1 MRHHGEMARQQCA
14 HQDCNM
20 LAAFGTRTKPAWCD
34 QHITEILARG
44 GLDVVPTDVVYA
56 VDG

>member
-1 MRHHGEMARQQCA
+1 
-14 HQDCNM
+14 M